1 MKRTFIAIKTEPE
14 SGLLEMISS
23 IKVLLGKENI
33 KWVDPANLHLTL
45 SFLGDTE
52 EKRIKLLSEMLTE
65 KCTGFGEF
73 EFVLTGTGVFKSFSD
88 PRVIWTG
95 IKATE
100 KLALLNN
107 SIIAGLKES
116 GFPVEERPFKPH
128 LTVGRIRSVRDAGY
142 LRNVLEKYKEE
153 FQKVQV
159 SEVIL
164 FESILQQTGPI
175 YKPLGKFS
183 LG

>member
-1 MKRTFIAIKTEPE
+1 MKRTFIAIRIEPE
-14 SGLLEMISS
+14 AGLLRVISS
-23 IKVLLGKENI
+23 IKTLLANENI
-33 KWVDPANLHLTL
+33 KWVDPANIHLTL

-52 EKRIKLLSEMLTE
+52 EKRIKLLSEMLIE

-73 EFVLTGTGVFKSFSD
+73 EFVLVGTGVFKSFRD
-88 PRVIWTG
+88 TKVIWTG
-95 IKATE
+95 IKDPENLT
-100 KLALLNN
+100 LLNN
-107 SIIAGLKES
+107 SIIEGLKES
-116 GFPVEERPFKPH
+116 GFPVEDRPFKPH
-128 LTVGRIRSVRDAGY
+128 LTLGRIRSVRDAGY
-142 LRNVLEKYKEE
+142 LTIVLEKHKEE

-183 LG
+183 LV